1 MRVVVAISILCF
13 IILGMLG
20 MVGYSYYRIAQ
31 LETIVSEQQRANTA
45 QLSSALA
52 HISQLDKIVGE
63 QQQKINAQREEIDML
78 GGMSYGKLNDRLS
91 NLEIAVQPLLTGQP
105 IMLCKHGVFSDVS
118 CDQVTFREK

>member
-1 MRVVVAISILCF
+1 MRIVVTISVLCLVF
-13 IILGMLG
+13 LGMLG

-63 QQQKINAQREEIDML
+63 QQQKINAQREEIDTLSNMWI
-78 GGMSYGKLNDRLS
+78 GKLNARLDAI
-91 NLEIAVQPLLTGQP
+91 EIAAQPL
-105 IMLCKHGVFSDVS
+105 
-118 CDQVTFREK
+118 